1 MHNFTQ
7 ALSMNFFTHQ
17 IFSGNLIL
25 ALIVAFIAGLISF
38 FSPCV
43 LPLVPGY
50 LSYAAGMT
58 DVKSKGRVALGSLL
72 FIGGFSILFISYG
85 ALFGSLGSKIS
96 NNSHWLTIVLGAL
109 TIAMGVVFLFNQKF
123 YRSFKPQWKSSAGLI
138 GAPLLGFL
146 FGLGWTPCIG
156 PTLGAVQ
163 ALSFQSSS
171 ATRGAI
177 LSLGYCFGL
186 GLPLFLVGI
195 FFDQSAK
202 LRRSISRH
210 GNLMTKIGGGFLI
223 IIGILQVTGLWLTVM
238 NSFRDLIS
246 GFLPVV

>member
-1 MHNFTQ
+1 MHD
-7 ALSMNFFTHQ
+7 FFTNQ
-17 IFSGNLIL
+17 VLSGNLIL
-25 ALIVAFIAGLISF
+25 ALVVALIAGLISF

-72 FIGGFSILFISYG
+72 FVSGFSALFISYG

-96 NNSHWLTIVLGAL
+96 NNSHWLTILLGLL
-109 TIAMGVVFLFNQKF
+109 TIGMGIIFLFNQKF
-123 YRSFKPQWKSSAGLI
+123 YRSFKPQWKSSAGLV

-177 LSLGYCFGL
+177 LSVAYCFGL
-186 GLPLFLVGI
+186 GLPLVLVGL

-210 GNLMTKIGGGFLI
+210 GDLMTKVGGGFLI
-223 IIGILQVTGLWLTVM
+223 LIGLLQVTGLWLHLM
-238 NSFRDLIS
+238 NSLRGLIS

>member
-1 MHNFTQ
+1 MHNFFTTQ
-7 ALSMNFFTHQ
+7 VL
-17 IFSGNLIL
+17 SGNVLL

-58 DVKSKGRVALGSLL
+58 DVKSKGRVALGSIL
-72 FIGGFSILFISYG
+72 FVSGFSVLFISYG

-96 NNSHWLTIVLGAL
+96 NNSHWLTILLGAL
-109 TIAMGVVFLFNQKF
+109 TIAMGIVFLFNQRF
-123 YRSFKPQWKSSAGLI
+123 YRSFKPQWKSSAGLV

-163 ALSFQSSS
+163 ALSLQSSS

-186 GLPLFLVGI
+186 GLPLITVGL

-202 LRRSISRH
+202 LRRTISRH
-210 GNLMTKIGGGFLI
+210 GDVMTKIGGAFLI
-223 IIGILQVTGLWLTVM
+223 LIGLLQVSGLWLTLM
-238 NSFRDLIS
+238 NALRDSIS
-246 GFLPVV
+246 GFVPAV

>member
-1 MHNFTQ
+1 MHNFFTTQ
-7 ALSMNFFTHQ
+7 VL
-17 IFSGNLIL
+17 SGNVLL

-58 DVKSKGRVALGSLL
+58 DVKSKGRVALGSIL
-72 FIGGFSILFISYG
+72 FVSGFSVLFISYG

-96 NNSHWLTIVLGAL
+96 NNSHWLTVLLGLL
-109 TIAMGVVFLFNQKF
+109 TIAMGIVFLFNQRF
-123 YRSFKPQWKSSAGLI
+123 YRSFKPQWKSSAGLV

-163 ALSFQSSS
+163 ALSLQSSS

-186 GLPLFLVGI
+186 GLPLITVGL

-202 LRRSISRH
+202 LRRTISRH
-210 GNLMTKIGGGFLI
+210 GDVMTKIGGAFLI
-223 IIGILQVTGLWLTVM
+223 LIGLLQVSGFWLTLM
-238 NSFRDLIS
+238 NALRDSIS
-246 GFLPVV
+246 GFVPAV

>member
-1 MHNFTQ
+1 MH
-7 ALSMNFFTHQ
+7 NFFTHQ
-17 IFSGNLIL
+17 VLNGNLLL

-58 DVKSKGRVALGSLL
+58 DVKSKGRVALGSIL
-72 FIGGFSILFISYG
+72 FIGGFSALFISYG
-85 ALFGSLGSKIS
+85 ALFGTLGSKINDS
-96 NNSHWLTIVLGAL
+96 SHWLTVLLGVL
-109 TIAMGVVFLFNQKF
+109 TILMGVIFLFNQKF
-123 YRSFKPQWKSSAGLI
+123 YRSFKPTWKSSAGLV

-163 ALSFQSSS
+163 ALSLQSSS
-171 ATRGAI
+171 AARGAL
-177 LSLGYCFGL
+177 LSLSYCFGL
-186 GLPLFLVGI
+186 GLPLVLVGI

-202 LRRSISRH
+202 LRRSISKH
-210 GNLMTKIGGGFLI
+210 GDVMTKVGGGFLI
-223 IIGILQVTGLWLTVM
+223 LIGILQVTGLWLTVM
-238 NSFRDLIS
+238 NSLRDLIS
-246 GFLPVV
+246 GFIPVV

>member
-1 MHNFTQ
+1 MH
-7 ALSMNFFTHQ
+7 NFFTHQ
-17 IFSGNLIL
+17 VLNGNLLL

-58 DVKSKGRVALGSLL
+58 DVKSKGRVALGSIL
-72 FIGGFSILFISYG
+72 FICGFSALFISYG
-85 ALFGSLGSKIS
+85 ALFGTLGSKINDS
-96 NNSHWLTIVLGAL
+96 SHWLTVLLGVL
-109 TIAMGVVFLFNQKF
+109 TILMGVIFLFNQKF
-123 YRSFKPQWKSSAGLI
+123 YRSFKPTWKSSAGLV

-163 ALSFQSSS
+163 ALSLQSSS
-171 ATRGAI
+171 AARGAL
-177 LSLGYCFGL
+177 LSLSYCFGL
-186 GLPLFLVGI
+186 GLPLVLVGI

-202 LRRSISRH
+202 LRRSISKH
-210 GNLMTKIGGGFLI
+210 GDVMTKIGGGFLI
-223 IIGILQVTGLWLTVM
+223 LIGILQVTGLWLTVM
-238 NSFRDLIS
+238 NSLRDLIS
-246 GFLPVV
+246 GFIPVV

>member
-1 MHNFTQ
+1 MHNF
-7 ALSMNFFTHQ
+7 FTNQ
-17 IFSGNLIL
+17 VLSGNLIL
-25 ALIVAFIAGLISF
+25 ALVVALIAGLISF

-58 DVKSKGRVALGSLL
+58 DVKSKGRVALGSIL
-72 FIGGFSILFISYG
+72 FVAGFSALFISYG

-96 NNSHWLTIVLGAL
+96 NNSHWLTILLGVL
-109 TIAMGVVFLFNQKF
+109 TIAMGIIFLFNQKF
-123 YRSFKPQWKSSAGLI
+123 YRSFKPQWKSSAGLV

-177 LSLGYCFGL
+177 LSVAYCFGL
-186 GLPLFLVGI
+186 GLPLVLVGL

-210 GNLMTKIGGGFLI
+210 GDLMTKVGGGFLI
-223 IIGILQVTGLWLTVM
+223 LIGLLQVTGLWLHLM
-238 NSFRDLIS
+238 NSLRGLIS